1 VSARRL
7 GQDEQYLTVREILS
21 EASTLA
27 DGALSRERSDY
38 YRFGYAMLG
47 FTDHTHFS
55 LQLLATGLHLAQL
68 IKVRPELLESTS
80 RKCSSHLPHQ
90 LQEIP
95 QIVNGIEPIGQNFL
109 GHKQMT

>member
-1 VSARRL
+1 M
-7 GQDEQYLTVREILS
+7 QTHTDLT
-21 EASTLA
+21 
-27 DGALSRERSDY
+27 
-38 YRFGYAMLG
+38 
-47 FTDHTHFS
+47 
-55 LQLLATGLHLAQL
+55 LAQL